1 MRTIILN
8 GRKFSLSAPEERA
21 LRILKRN
28 NFAAKKS
35 EFVEGATPRY
45 QNTIVPKNRAR
56 QTDLG
61 ISEISRKYH
70 RGSVREKM
78 FFKNNP
84 RCQWGIFGNPR
95 RVNAILNK
103 IDAQVNDQ
111 IMREHEYDKQ
121 FDPGI
126 ALRERGGRL

>member
-35 EFVEGATPRY
+35 EFVEGSTPRY

-56 QTDLG
+56 QTDIG
-61 ISEISRKYH
+61 ISETSRKYH

-103 IDAQVNDQ
+103 VKAQRELEIDANICKFWD
-111 IMREHEYDKQ
+111 RWRDHE
-121 FDPGI
+121 I
-126 ALRERGGRL
+126 ALREKG

>member
-35 EFVEGATPRY
+35 EFVEGSTPRY

-56 QTDLG
+56 QTDIG
-61 ISEISRKYH
+61 ISETSRKYH

-95 RVNAILNK
+95 RVNAILNQVK
-103 IDAQVNDQ
+103 AQIDDQ
-111 IMREHEYDKQ
+111 IWREHEYDKQ
-121 FDPGI
+121 CDPGI
-126 ALRERGGRL
+126 ALRERG